1 MKASV
6 VTAYGGPEVMK
17 YQDMPDPKPD
27 AGDVLVRVA
36 GIGINP
42 EDMLERNGDTKD
54 RYRSAGCRFKSNDAD
69 VRAGSRRSSRTF
81 DQAKIRR
88 SQQLL

>member
-1 MKASV
+1 MKASA

-17 YQDMPDPKPD
+17 YRDIPDPKPG
-27 AGDVLVRVA
+27 AGDVPVRVA

-42 EDMLERNGDTKD
+42 EDMLAGNGDTKD

-69 VRAGSRRSSRTF
+69 VRAGSR
-81 DQAKIRR
+81 
-88 SQQLL
+88 